1 MEGQEYLNQ
10 ISAKA
15 RPQQQR
21 SRFGKL
27 MSSKIFVVSMI
38 GLILLIIILIIG
50 AILGGSKTNEKELG
64 YSLKLHVDNTASVV
78 TEYQSSVKSSTLR
91 SNSASL
97 LSILS
102 HTSRELTNYLTNKYS
117 YKSGEEGE
125 KLVSE
130 AQLNMDG
137 LRAVLFNAKINGI
150 LDRIY
155 AHQVAYEISMILNE
169 ESKLYNKT
177 SNDDLKNILSTSY
190 SSLENL
196 YSGFNDFSEAK

>member
-1 MEGQEYLNQ
+1 M
-10 ISAKA
+10 
-15 RPQQQR
+15 
-21 SRFGKL
+21 
-27 MSSKIFVVSMI
+27 
-38 GLILLIIILIIG
+38 
-50 AILGGSKTNEKELG
+50 
-64 YSLKLHVDNTASVV
+64 
-78 TEYQSSVKSSTLR
+78 
-91 SNSASL
+91 
-97 LSILS
+97 
-102 HTSRELTNYLTNKYS
+102 TNKYS